1 MDWIP
6 NVASAFIDI
15 YTNEKSSNVIV
26 ELAPEKPGSFVY
38 PISKE
43 YDEVLYYWIEV
54 VLPPN
59 RKWVE
64 RLGHNLFKKITLADF
79 SWLQSFTPRTLDF
92 IANFEVAP
100 HKKEEYYK
108 YIDGNRVTTVC
119 IPLPFVKH
127 LPTGGRLKNWTHDL
141 KISLTFNDKP
151 LVVDG
156 MDPVATDFK
165 VKVMTIGKVIGKRDS
180 HSDWA
185 EKTITFPVHEEYEA
199 LTAVDLRSVL
209 SIDRIYFGLYDW
221 VNHVFID
228 NVRQSL
234 LSYEQSGR
242 FHCPSHQTSFIFPY
256 FESECSTDPTM
267 HMVSYGDVPTDY
279 SKLTNVSLYIIQK
292 IKPVHEQR
300 ERIVAVVRGVKS
312 YTFRNPPITP
322 AVPQPVPQP
331 VPVAEPG
338 PQPVADPVPQ
348 PVADPVPQPV
358 ADPVPQ
364 QQDSH
369 DLPDYFC
376 TVM

>member
-6 NVASAFIDI
+6 NAWCTSMDI

-64 RLGHNLFKKITLADF
+64 RLGHNLFKTITLTDGLV
-79 SWLQSFTPRTLDF
+79 LQSFTPRTLDF

-100 HKKEEYYK
+100 HKKLEYYK
-108 YIDGNRVTTVC
+108 YIDGNRVDTIC

-127 LPTGGRLKNWTHDL
+127 LPTGRRLNWTHDL
-141 KISLTFNDKP
+141 EISLTFNDKP
-151 LVVDG
+151 LVVEG
-156 MDPVATDFK
+156 TNPVATDFK

-322 AVPQPVPQP
+322 VPSV
-331 VPVAEPG
+331 G
-338 PQPVADPVPQ
+338 N
-348 PVADPVPQPV
+348 
-358 ADPVPQ
+358 DPVPQ